1 MKKRNAIA
9 SAVASRACKFSHKH
23 DIESPSIVDN
33 MNTIDKNN
41 SSVFWRDETEKETR
55 DIRVAFEVLEKGYD
69 APKNYKQ
76 SIGHVIFD
84 VKIEFERKAC
94 WVLDDHK
101 TALPVGPTHAKVA
114 SIDSARISFTHN
126 ALNGIYVLMDT

>member
-1 MKKRNAIA
+1 
-9 SAVASRACKFSHKH
+9 
-23 DIESPSIVDN
+23 

-94 WVLDDHK
+94 WV
-101 TALPVGPTHAKVA
+101 
-114 SIDSARISFTHN
+114 
-126 ALNGIYVLMDT
+126 